1 MLTAFWAEP
10 RFLSHHSSRR
20 VAAVGLILFDL
31 GLEELESNNFTEKR
45 SIGKFGSLSF
55 GVPNSHRFVG

>member
-20 VAAVGLILFDL
+20 VAAVGLILLDL
-31 GLEELESNNFTEKR
+31 GLEELESNNFTEKNL
-45 SIGKFGSLSF
+45 SGSL
-55 GVPNSHRFVG
+55 VP